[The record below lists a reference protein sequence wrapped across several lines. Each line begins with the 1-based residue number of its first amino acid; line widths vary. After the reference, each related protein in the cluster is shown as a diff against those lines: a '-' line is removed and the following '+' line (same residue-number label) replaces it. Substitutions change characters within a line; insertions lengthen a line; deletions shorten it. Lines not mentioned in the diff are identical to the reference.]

1 MVEHTVEV
9 YKIDGRVSKSKGG
22 KRFIDKIDF
31 DNTWSLGKIQEYIQ
45 KTYPRQKKF
54 ITYVHETYVT
64 RVNLMNGKPFKE
76 RYDTP
81 YFCSPS
87 SETYWSM

>member
-64 RVNLMNGKPFKE
+64 RVNLRCKVTFH
-76 RYDTP
+76 
-81 YFCSPS
+81 
-87 SETYWSM
+87 